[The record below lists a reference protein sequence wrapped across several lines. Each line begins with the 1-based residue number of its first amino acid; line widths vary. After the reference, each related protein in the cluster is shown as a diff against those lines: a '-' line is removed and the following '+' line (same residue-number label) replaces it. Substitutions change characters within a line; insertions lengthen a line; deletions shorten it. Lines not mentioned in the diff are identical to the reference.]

1 MWCDLLVPQGVQK
14 RSNIAFFPRNCVE
27 AQFLDALEAKA
38 MNTQGPEPGVSKE
51 VQVLLVNIVP
61 VDRMQV
67 RDVFGK
73 WQKEPNDPFCPAVS
87 EVEF

>member
-14 RSNIAFFPRNCVE
+14 RSNITFFPRNCVE